1 MTRNELRDLMRRHG
15 VIQRDLATLTGRT
28 ERAVYNWMQG
38 VRPLPKS
45 VELLL
50 LALDEGRIDGSW
62 LISKIRKI

>member
-1 MTRNELRDLMRRHG
+1 MTRKELRDLMRRHG

-38 VRPLPKS
+38 TRPLPRS

-50 LALDEGRIDGSW
+50 LALDEGRIDANW
-62 LISKIRKI
+62 LVSKISKS